1 MKNSSVYQDL
11 KIQFLYFFVAYE
23 LLKTN
28 NLNLFV
34 VIFLLVVFDLLYNSK
49 NVFYVLNQF
58 NASSELETNTILKK
72 LKLNRF
78 LMSFLLIWISFIA
91 YVLYNRKEFWIVLF

>member
-1 MKNSSVYQDL
+1 MKNESVYQDL